1 MNQTDSNTDQATV
14 RRKVYS
20 APRRFDLATI
30 FVVIIFYSCLLG
42 LLVGFGVPDEI
53 TLSILGFLTIV
64 AVAQPVMFG
73 GRNPRLASV
82 VVGGLAWPVV
92 FTLTTFMTNSR
103 VPASA
108 ILYGGL
114 CSIPMGLLFGY
125 LAGATVGGVFLI
137 AEFVRRGRG
146 LAE

>member
-1 MNQTDSNTDQATV
+1 MNQDEPNTDRASV

-42 LLVGFGVPDEI
+42 LFVGFGVPDEI
-53 TLSILGFLTIV
+53 TLSILGFLTVI

-73 GRNPRLASV
+73 GRKPRLASV
-82 VVGGLAWPVV
+82 VVGGLAWPVL
-92 FTLTTFMTNSR
+92 FILTTFMSGR
-103 VPASA
+103 MVPTSA
-108 ILYGGL
+108 VLFGGL
-114 CSIPMGLLFGY
+114 CSIPIGLMFGY
-125 LAGATVGGVFLI
+125 LGGATVGGVFLI
-137 AEFVRRGRG
+137 ADLVRRGRG